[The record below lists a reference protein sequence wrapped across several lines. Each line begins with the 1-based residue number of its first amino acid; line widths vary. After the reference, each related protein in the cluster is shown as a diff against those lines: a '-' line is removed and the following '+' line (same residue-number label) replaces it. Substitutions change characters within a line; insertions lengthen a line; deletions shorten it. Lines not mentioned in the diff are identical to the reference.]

1 MFSSDCIAPSQPPAL
16 SGAGRRRPLQQQT
29 DVENFNGPAL
39 LWRQLLRSRGQ
50 FRVAGDR
57 LPPPV
62 AGPGPRQP
70 QQQQPAVGA
79 FNAPAPLQGQL
90 LQSWVQYH
98 HTTSPM
104 WCPVGQ
110 LWPWC
115 WLLRAAAGNGHGNR
129 NRHPHPH
136 AHASRNTTVI
146 GYSLYVG
153 VGYLRL
159 YEQT

>member
-1 MFSSDCIAPSQPPAL
+1 MNPEQA
-16 SGAGRRRPLQQQT
+16 LQQQPG
-29 DVENFNGPAL
+29 VENFNGPTL

-50 FRVAGDR
+50 FRVARDR

-90 LQSWVQYH
+90 LQSWVQCH

-104 WCPVGQ
+104 WRPVGQ

-129 NRHPHPH
+129 NRHPHAH
-136 AHASRNTTVI
+136 AHAHHARPRPRLTQHHGYWLFVI
-146 GYSLYVG
+146 CRGWVSGYM
-153 VGYLRL
+153 
-159 YEQT
+159 